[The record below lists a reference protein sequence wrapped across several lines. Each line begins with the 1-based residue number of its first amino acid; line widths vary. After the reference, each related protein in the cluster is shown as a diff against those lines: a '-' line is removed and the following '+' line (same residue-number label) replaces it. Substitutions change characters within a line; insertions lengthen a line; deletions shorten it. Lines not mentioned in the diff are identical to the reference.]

1 MRERI
6 QGAFPPSSEL
16 ELRSPMLEAGDF
28 AELRKLKV
36 EIGNHTHSHVH
47 CGALAPHELQTEIV
61 TARDELVALS
71 GGAVRAFSVA
81 YGHER
86 DLPPTVLEVLR
97 ESGHKAIFLVHARSN
112 LVRKAPDVWYRV
124 SFRNESVARLP
135 MRLSVLPLIRS
146 ARDLVLS

>member
-1 MRERI
+1 MNCRRKSS
-6 QGAFPPSSEL
+6 PPATNSW
-16 ELRSPMLEAGDF
+16 P
-28 AELRKLKV
+28 
-36 EIGNHTHSHVH
+36 
-47 CGALAPHELQTEIV
+47 
-61 TARDELVALS
+61 LS